1 MSLRARSAIILF
13 ILLTLVVAPAGV
25 RAASAEEEEIRVG
38 RRGAQQIEA
47 RFKVVKDPAVVER
60 VTRIGTAMAAVSDR
74 PRLPYTFKAVELD
87 QVNAV
92 ALPGGFIYVT
102 TGLLAFV
109 RSDHELAAILA
120 HEIVHAARGHGMEM
134 ARRANQAM
142 FITIL
147 VAIFTRDP
155 ALFQGTTI
163 ISGGVLSGYTRDLE
177 READLTAITYMS
189 RTPYSPV
196 AVLTVLE
203 RLLRQE
209 QLSGRPSAEP
219 GGDHPTT
226 TERVQYVE
234 AELRT
239 RRIPL
244 NRRAPANYLILT
256 VREGTAGGQAY
267 AEIVINDRVVVRLL
281 DAARIKE
288 AADLLD
294 RLFDTELEPFEVM
307 VRETQGGWGIFA
319 RGWPVLRLT
328 PQDVPP
334 GVGTVREFAFAI
346 HARLRAVIDE
356 DLRRRKLQG

>member
-1 MSLRARSAIILF
+1 MNLRARSAVVLC
-13 ILLTLVVAPAGV
+13 LLVTLGVAPASV
-25 RAASAEEEEIRVG
+25 RAAPAEEEEIRVG

-60 VTRIGTAMAAVSDR
+60 VTRIGTALAAVSDR
-74 PRLPYTFKAVELD
+74 PRLPYEFKVVELD

-92 ALPGGFIYVT
+92 ALPGGFIYLT
-102 TGLLAFV
+102 SGLLGFV
-109 RSDHELAAILA
+109 RSDHELGAILA

-155 ALFQGTTI
+155 ALFQGTAI

-177 READLTAITYMS
+177 READVSAITYLS

-196 AVLTVLE
+196 GMLTVLE
-203 RLLRQE
+203 RLWRLE
-209 QLSGRPSAEP
+209 QLSGRPDASP

-226 TERVQYVE
+226 ADRVKYVE
-234 AELRT
+234 GELRS

-244 NRRAPANYLILT
+244 NRRAPANYLVLT

-267 AEIVINDRVVVRLL
+267 AELVVNDRVVVRLP
-281 DAARIKE
+281 DVARIKE

-294 RLFDTELEPFEVM
+294 RLFDADLEPFEVM
-307 VRETQGGWGIFA
+307 VRETQGGWGLFA

-328 PQDVPP
+328 AQDLPA
-334 GVGTVREFAFAI
+334 GGATVREFVFSI
-346 HARLRAVIDE
+346 HARLRAIIDE